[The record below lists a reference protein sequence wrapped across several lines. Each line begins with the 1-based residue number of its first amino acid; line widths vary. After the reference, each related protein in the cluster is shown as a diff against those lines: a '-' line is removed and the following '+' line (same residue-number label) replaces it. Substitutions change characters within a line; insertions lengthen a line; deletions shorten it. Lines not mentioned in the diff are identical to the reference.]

1 MSLTME
7 KRRTM
12 YNLSATTIF
21 LALTSEQSAIKQCF
35 LQIVKKHLK
44 SNFNLAK
51 DKTWTDMR
59 NLFRR

>member
-44 SNFNLAK
+44 SDFNLAK
-51 DKTWTDMR
+51 VR
-59 NLFRR
+59 